1 MSHLTG
7 NERDQIAK
15 MLAEN
20 KSIRENRKGGGEVPV
35 VGEEGDRQ
43 AQGQDAA
50 RHRPRRAVEKLT
62 QKML

>member
-20 KSIRENRKGGGEVPV
+20 KSIREIAKA
-35 VGEEGDRQ
+35 VGKSPSSVKREID
-43 AQGQDAA
+43 
-50 RHRPRRAVEKLT
+50 RHRVRTRRVIANGARLKS
-62 QKML
+62 